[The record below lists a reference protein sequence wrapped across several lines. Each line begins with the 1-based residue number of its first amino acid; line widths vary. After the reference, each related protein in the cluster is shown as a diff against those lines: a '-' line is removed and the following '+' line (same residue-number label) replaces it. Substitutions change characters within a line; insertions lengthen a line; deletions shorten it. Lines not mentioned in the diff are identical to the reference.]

1 MSDDKLKMNINSDQL
16 GDFKDEKSKNIVIKA
31 LKSQIIQISFEK
43 VDGSVRDMQCTLME
57 SKIPDEKKP
66 KSTNSKSNPSVLPV
80 FDVEK
85 EAWRSFRWDS
95 IKKIAFQL

>member
-1 MSDDKLKMNINSDQL
+1 MSDEKLMMNIPSYQL
-16 GDFKDEKSKNIVIKA
+16 GDFKDEKAKEIVKKALRSQVIK
-31 LKSQIIQISFEK
+31 ISFEK
-43 VDGSVRDMQCTLME
+43 TDGTIRDMSCTLME

-66 KSTNSKSNPSVLPV
+66 KTTNSKQNSAVLPV

-85 EAWRSFRWDS
+85 EAWRSFRWES

>member
-1 MSDDKLKMNINSDQL
+1 
-16 GDFKDEKSKNIVIKA
+16 
-31 LKSQIIQISFEK
+31 
-43 VDGSVRDMQCTLME
+43 ME

-66 KSTNSKSNPSVLPV
+66 KSTNSKQNPAVLPV

-85 EAWRSFRWDS
+85 DAWRSFRWDS